1 MESQLYSTLGK
12 LFYGVACTDKRIH
25 QEEVERFEQ
34 ALKTYWSF
42 TAISSNSLENEILLI
57 SLGFKEAAENKLS
70 GESCFESFKTY
81 YTSNPNLFTG
91 EIREN
96 IFKIANSIAN
106 SVAGRNKAELIY
118 LAKLILL
125 MDSTPS
131 L

>member
-42 TAISSNSLENEILLI
+42 TVISSNSLENEILLI

-70 GESCFESFKTY
+70 GGSCFESFKTY